1 MRKSNEVWID
11 RMPIGYAKLQF
22 ETDQKDV
29 KQFRF
34 SQVNESFELIVGMD
48 RSMIEGKTFQ
58 EILLN
63 TLETDCKLYEFCKAV
78 CEAGK
83 PDTFEQ
89 VVNCNGRD
97 FQVAAIAENKHEL
110 VLLMDEITEL
120 VRLRKEMKAYQDE
133 LERLNDRLYRES
145 ITDEMTGL
153 FNRKHII
160 ELLEKEV
167 ARAERGL
174 ESLTIAML
182 DIDAF
187 KSVNDIYGHQFG
199 DFVLKEFSD
208 ALEAQVR
215 HMDYVGRYGGEEFL
229 LIFPGTKI
237 GDAIEILDRIESMLQ
252 VYEFRQGEAAVT
264 LQFSAGVVQYNGES
278 IDYLIRRADELLYR
292 AKERGK
298 SQVAMN

>member
-1 MRKSNEVWID
+1 MGKSNEVWVD
-11 RMPIGYAKLQF
+11 RMPIGYAKLKI
-22 ETDQKDV
+22 EADQKDV

-34 SQVNESFELIVGMD
+34 SQVNDSFELIVGMD

-58 EILLN
+58 EILLD
-63 TLETDCKLYEFCKAV
+63 TLETECHLYEFCKEV
-78 CEAGK
+78 CKAGK

-89 VVNCNGRD
+89 VVHCNGRD
-97 FQVAAIAENKHEL
+97 FQVSAIAENQHDL
-110 VLLMDEITEL
+110 VILLDEISEL
-120 VRLRKEMKAYQDE
+120 VRLRKEMKDYQEE

-208 ALEAQVR
+208 ALVAQVR
-215 HMDYVGRYGGEEFL
+215 NMDYVGRYGGEEFL
-229 LIFPGTKI
+229 LIFPGTRI
-237 GDAIEILDRIESMLQ
+237 GDAVEILDRIESMLQ
-252 VYEFRQGEAAVT
+252 VNEFRQGEAAVT

-292 AKERGK
+292 AKDRGK